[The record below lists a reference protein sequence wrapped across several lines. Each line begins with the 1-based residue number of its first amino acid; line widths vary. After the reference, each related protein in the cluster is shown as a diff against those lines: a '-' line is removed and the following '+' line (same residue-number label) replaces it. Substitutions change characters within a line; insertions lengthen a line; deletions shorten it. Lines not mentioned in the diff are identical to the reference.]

1 MSIRRIF
8 NKGYALLRRAKIGR
22 QNFERG
28 VSLDV
33 DFDHVGRRQLLI
45 IQPDAIHRSGSVFTN
60 SRTTAVLAK
69 SLPRFGIRNGG
80 GDYVDIILNRD
91 IFAEKGS
98 PISSICCFSFAHLL
112 AQENVPE
119 CVPDY
124 EKKQQAKNDSDEVD
138 RIG

>member
-45 IQPDAIHRSGSVFTN
+45 IQPDAIHGSGSVFTN
-60 SRTTAVLAK
+60 SRTLPSSRKAYRVLESETAAAITL
-69 SLPRFGIRNGG
+69 
-80 GDYVDIILNRD
+80 IL
-91 IFAEKGS
+91 F
-98 PISSICCFSFAHLL
+98 
-112 AQENVPE
+112 
-119 CVPDY
+119 
-124 EKKQQAKNDSDEVD
+124 
-138 RIG
+138 

>member
-1 MSIRRIF
+1 MSIRKIF

-60 SRTTAVLAK
+60 SRTTAVFAK

-80 GDYVDIILNRD
+80 GDYADIILNRD
-91 IFAEKGS
+91 IFAEKGRRS
-98 PISSICCFSFAHLL
+98 RLSAASHSLISSARKCPRMRTRL
-112 AQENVPE
+112 
-119 CVPDY
+119 
-124 EKKQQAKNDSDEVD
+124 
-138 RIG
+138 

>member
-1 MSIRRIF
+1 MQSTVVVPSSPIVEQ
-8 NKGYALLRRAKIGR
+8 A
-22 QNFERG
+22 
-28 VSLDV
+28 
-33 DFDHVGRRQLLI
+33 
-45 IQPDAIHRSGSVFTN
+45 VF
-60 SRTTAVLAK
+60 AK

-124 EKKQQAKNDSDEVD
+124 EKKQQAKNDSDEID

>member
-1 MSIRRIF
+1 
-8 NKGYALLRRAKIGR
+8 
-22 QNFERG
+22 

-45 IQPDAIHRSGSVFTN
+45 ILLDAIHRSGSVFTN

-98 PISSICCFSFAHLL
+98 PISSICCFSFAHL
-112 AQENVPE
+112 
-119 CVPDY
+119 
-124 EKKQQAKNDSDEVD
+124 
-138 RIG
+138 